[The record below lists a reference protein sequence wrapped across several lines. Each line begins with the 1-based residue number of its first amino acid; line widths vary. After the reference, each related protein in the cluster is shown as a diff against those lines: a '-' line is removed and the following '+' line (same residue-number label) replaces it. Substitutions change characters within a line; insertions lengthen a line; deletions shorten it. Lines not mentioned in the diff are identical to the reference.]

1 VYILAQSEH
10 SLGLEITKLLE
21 ERKVEWVA
29 LPENITASNATGR
42 CFLSMMGAS
51 HQMELELRAERAAT
65 ERASAKT
72 TGKSGRRP
80 RADATII
87 PIIWVNN
94 ELFR

>member
-1 VYILAQSEH
+1 
-10 SLGLEITKLLE
+10 
-21 ERKVEWVA
+21 
-29 LPENITASNATGR
+29 
-42 CFLSMMGAS
+42 MMGAS

-72 TGKSGRRP
+72 TGKSGLRP